1 LKRKEKPK
9 VDSRDYIKVS
19 PSPKN
24 LSKKEVAQIED
35 VWKRIRKGRIERR
48 PDARDTFNLIYL
60 GFLGN
65 IKNRKLVERDL
76 KELKRMIDASAA
88 KMMEILAKSEG
99 LAANDHPTAEKV
111 NTRETRN
118 ILDFLNSAKTAG
130 EIADAIEIPGER
142 DVGVRVARNILVE
155 REKIRKFTKLDQI
168 LAVPQVGPER
178 FEEIIHS
185 LRKRRPL

>member
-1 LKRKEKPK
+1 MKRKEKPK

-24 LSKKEVAQIED
+24 LSKKEVAQIGD

-76 KELKRMIDASAA
+76 KELKRMLDESAA